1 MRSWSS
7 ARAAALLAS
16 LVALAG
22 APTAA
27 TAQGSATVQGT
38 VTDSVGRRPIA
49 GVQVVIAGTTR
60 GTLSDEAGRYTIRSV
75 PAGQVTVRAQR
86 LGFAAAEQQ
95 LSVAAGET
103 ATADFMM
110 RAVATVL
117 SEVVVTGYGTASR
130 AEVSSA
136 VTQVSGDA
144 VRGMPIAG
152 VDAALQ
158 GKAPGVQ
165 VVQNA
170 GNPGNGITVRVRGS
184 SSISAGNQPL
194 YVVDGVP
201 MQREDLS
208 QFDLGGQNL
217 NAVTG
222 LSPDE
227 IESIDILKDAA
238 AAAIYG
244 SRGANGVI
252 QITTKRGRPGRTR
265 FSFNAYYGSQTNAK
279 KLDLLSGPEYV
290 EFMNEAAVNGGDDAP
305 FTPGVDDQINTDWQ
319 DVLTR
324 TAPVTDL
331 NLSVMGGS
339 ERISYLLSGSLF
351 DQTGIVIGSD
361 YDRVNGRFNVDFTAT
376 SRLAF
381 RSSIGLARERWHRV
395 ESDDTIEGPSAN
407 AVAVQPNIAPR
418 RPDGSFTTSDEGI
431 EYANPLA
438 LALLNTAPATA
449 YRLLGGVDAMWDIT
463 DRLRLT
469 GRVGAD
475 IYDMN
480 ERRWES
486 GLAPDTYSAGVRGV
500 GRHATNNSTRY
511 LTEGYFTFDPV
522 RHVAQRLTLTA
533 GAGLEYNREER
544 TYLRGE
550 NFPSDFFRYVGSA
563 GRIVDYDGDASGHNL
578 QSFFARANY
587 SLLDRYLVTASFRA
601 DGSSRFGTNNRWG
614 FFPAASVGWVATDE
628 PFLSGLKRFADVKLR
643 ASYGVTGNQ
652 GITNNFAYLG
662 YYGKANFAGDP
673 GLAPENF
680 ANSDLRWETTTETD
694 VGFDVSFLSGRVALI
709 GDYYHKETS
718 DLIIQ
723 RPVSSTSGYTDVW
736 QNVGSLQNTGFEL
749 QLSSTN
755 FQAQVPGEFEWRT
768 DFNIS
773 HNKNKVLKLFRGEP
787 FNSGHYSI
795 NRVEEGQPLGAFH
808 AEKFL
813 GVDPETGDAI
823 FFDKN
828 GDGQIT
834 PEDRVIVGSPHPDYW
849 GGIRNQLSWKG
860 FDLNTFLEFSQGAEV
875 FNAIRLFADDGGY
888 NFDNKL
894 GIVRR
899 RWRQPGDITD
909 VPKANWWGETFAYG
923 YNGRYVE
930 DGSYI
935 RLQEVT
941 LGYRLP
947 QRIAARANFA
957 DARVYVS
964 GRNLKLWTDYLGF
977 DPDVNSSGSSAN
989 VSLGTDFY
997 AYPRARTITFGI
1009 SGNW

>member
-1 MRSWSS
+1 
-7 ARAAALLAS
+7 LLAS
-16 LVALAG
+16 LAALFGGPAM
-22 APTAA
+22 AS
-27 TAQGSATVQGT
+27 AQGSATVQGT
-38 VTDSVGRRPIA
+38 VTDSVGQRPIP
-49 GVQVVIAGTTR
+49 GVQVVVAGTTR
-60 GTLSDEAGRYTIRSV
+60 GTLTDDAGRYVIRNV
-75 PAGQVTVRAQR
+75 PAGELTVRAQR
-86 LGFAAAEQQ
+86 LGFAAQEQR
-95 LSVAAGET
+95 VTAAPGGT
-103 ATADFMM
+103 ATADFFM

-136 VTQVSGDA
+136 VAQVTGEA

-227 IESIDILKDAA
+227 IETIDILKDAA

-252 QITTKRGRPGRTR
+252 QITTKRGRPGATR
-265 FSFNAYYGSQTNAK
+265 FSFSGYYGQQNIAK
-279 KLDLLSGPEYV
+279 KIDLLTGPEYV
-290 EFMNEAAVNGGDDAP
+290 EYMNEAAVNGGDDAP
-305 FTPGVDDQINTDWQ
+305 FTPGVDDLVSTDWQ

-324 TAPVTDL
+324 AAPVADF
-331 NLSVMGGS
+331 NLSVNGGS

-361 YDRVNGRFNVDFTAT
+361 YDRVNGRANIDFTAT
-376 SRLAF
+376 NKLAF
-381 RSSIGLARERWHRV
+381 RSSLGIARERWHRV

-418 RPDGSFTTSDEGI
+418 RPDGSFTTSEEGI

-438 LALLNTAPATA
+438 LAMLNSAPATA
-449 YRLLGGVDAMWDIT
+449 YRLLGSVDATYDIA

-486 GLAPDTYSAGVRGV
+486 QLAPDTYAAGVAGV
-500 GRHATNNSTRY
+500 ARHGTNSSTRY
-511 LTEGYFTFDPV
+511 LSEAYFTYDPL
-522 RHVAQRLTLTA
+522 REALQRLTLTA
-533 GAGLEYNREER
+533 GAALEYNREER

-550 NFPSDFFRYVGSA
+550 KFPSNYFQYVGSA

-587 SLLDRYLVTASFRA
+587 SLRDRYLITASLRA
-601 DGSSRFGTNNRWG
+601 DGSSRFGPNNQWG
-614 FFPAASVGWVATDE
+614 VFPAASIGWLATDE
-628 PFLSGLKRFADVKLR
+628 PFLDGLKRFGDLKLR

-652 GITNNFAYLG
+652 GITSNFAYLG
-662 YYGKANFAGDP
+662 YYGKANFAGEP

-680 ANSDLRWETTTETD
+680 ANSDLRWETTREFD
-694 VGFDVSFLSGRVALI
+694 VGFDLSVLGGRVALI
-709 GDYYHKETS
+709 GDWYSKKTS
-718 DLIIQ
+718 DLIVE
-723 RPVSSTSGYTDVW
+723 RPVSSTSGYTEVW
-736 QNVGSLQNTGFEL
+736 QNVGSIQNRGFEL
-749 QLSSTN
+749 QLSTTN
-755 FQAQVPGEFEWRT
+755 FQAQVPGGFEWRT
-768 DFNIS
+768 DFNVS

-787 FNSGHYSI
+787 YVVADV
-795 NRVEEGQPLGAFH
+795 NRVEEGQPLGAFYT
-808 AEKFL
+808 EEYL
-813 GVDPETGDAI
+813 GVDPATGNAMFTDL
-823 FFDKN
+823 D
-828 GDGQIT
+828 GDGVT
-834 PEDRVIVGSPHPDYW
+834 TAADRKIVGSPHPDFW
-849 GGIRNQLSWKG
+849 GGMRNQLSWRG

-875 FNAIRLFADDGGY
+875 LNGVRFYADDGGY
-888 NFDNKL
+888 NFDNKF
-894 GIVRR
+894 GTVRK

-909 VPKANWWGETFAYG
+909 QPKANWWGETNAYG
-923 YNGRYVE
+923 YWGRYLE
-930 DGSYI
+930 DASYI
-935 RLQEVT
+935 RLQEIT

-947 QRIAARANFA
+947 RRIAAQANLA
-957 DARVYVS
+957 DARIYVS
-964 GRNLKLWTDYLGF
+964 GRNLKIWTDYLGF
-977 DPDVNSSGSSAN
+977 DPDVNSGGSSSN
-989 VSLGTDFY
+989 VYLGQDFY
-997 AYPRARTITFGI
+997 AYPRARTISLGI